1 MIFFSP
7 IFSSNSGAHKLFLK
21 NVYPLFLENYQHLYK
36 AVLAQ
41 SLPIVE
47 FYHWLKYLH
56 NFQSHP
62 VEHKPFAALNVT
74 KRFECGAKVSKKNT
88 FIRIII
94 KMKRAR
100 ELRKHTFY

>member
-1 MIFFSP
+1 MIFFFIC
-7 IFSSNSGAHKLFLK
+7 IFIKFWTPKLFLE
-21 NVYPLFLENYQHLYK
+21 NFYLLFLENYQHLYK

-41 SLPIVE
+41 SLPILE

-74 KRFECGAKVSKKNT
+74 KRFGCGAKVFKK
-88 FIRIII
+88 I
-94 KMKRAR
+94 
-100 ELRKHTFY
+100 HS

>member
-7 IFSSNSGAHKLFLK
+7 IFSSNSGLQTFFEKF
-21 NVYPLFLENYQHLYK
+21 YPLFFENYQHLYK
-36 AVLAQ
+36 ALLTQ

-74 KRFECGAKVSKKNT
+74 KRFGCGAKVFKKT
-88 FIRIII
+88 
-94 KMKRAR
+94 
-100 ELRKHTFY
+100 HS